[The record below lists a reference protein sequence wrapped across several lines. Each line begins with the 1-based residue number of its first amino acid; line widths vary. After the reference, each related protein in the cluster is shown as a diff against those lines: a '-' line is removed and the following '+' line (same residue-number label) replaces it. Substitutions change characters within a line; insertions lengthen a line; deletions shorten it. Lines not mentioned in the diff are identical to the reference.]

1 MRWYK
6 IDKDYFREKEEK
18 KGRDSVFKG
27 RVRVVDRCA
36 YDAACLLACLLCLL
50 TVGSN

>member
-18 KGRDSVFKG
+18 EGRDSVFKG

-36 YDAACLLACLLCLL
+36 SRCLL
-50 TVGSN
+50 TGPVILWC